1 MSLSLHLK
9 DTVLEIKGSLDE
21 QALNELPESIAD
33 SCRTFDLAK
42 VSRVNSS
49 GAAFWI
55 RWWRKLQ
62 LDSTQITVKRLPSS
76 FIRTL
81 NSVDEMLPAS
91 WEIDSFFVPYVG
103 KSDGVPED
111 LLFVRDTH
119 FNKKEVVLPPLMSS
133 PVDGRK
139 LELDV
144 DPERYFRFLMTRF
157 PGLSIK
163 SPL

>member
-1 MSLSLHLK
+1 MSLSIHFK
-9 DTVLEIKGSLDE
+9 DTVLEFVGPLDE
-21 QALNELPESIAD
+21 QALHGLPDSVVG

-42 VSRVNSS
+42 VSRVNSA
-49 GAAFWI
+49 GAALWI

-62 LDSTQITVKRLPSS
+62 LDSTKFTVKRLHSS

-91 WEIDSFFVPYVG
+91 WEIDSFFVPYIG

-111 LLFVRDTH
+111 VLFVRDTH

-133 PVDGRK
+133 PLDGRR

-144 DPERYFRFLMTRF
+144 DPERYFRFLMARF